1 MGRETSAASR
11 ISSRAMITQGDKY
24 RKHKCLPSSSFPC
37 ALTSFPCALTISH
50 ILWYGTSFWSVWVP
64 VLALSPPSFWWTGS
78 LLSRRA
84 DWEEENL
91 HSVKALPRK
100 SPNHCFPPRS
110 KVQLLGAAV
119 KKIHCIPARSSTM
132 NHWTFDWTFY
142 VLICTEIKQCSIIWH
157 GMTLNAMNEE
167 QVMFESARFQ
177 FPKNEK
183 KKKKE
188 RREWKNIYITNMY
201 IYFICN
207 RIW

>member
-1 MGRETSAASR
+1 MALCIGEAKLHVQARQKKLFICYFPSMGRETSAASR

-64 VLALSPPSFWWTGS
+64 VLAVSPPSFWWTFS

-100 SPNHCFPPRS
+100 SPNLGILSTLLSSQIQSAAPRGCYEENS
-110 KVQLLGAAV
+110 LHPSQIQYNEPLNFWLN
-119 KKIHCIPARSSTM
+119 ILCPHL
-132 NHWTFDWTFY
+132 HWNKT
-142 VLICTEIKQCSIIWH
+142 V
-157 GMTLNAMNEE
+157 
-167 QVMFESARFQ
+167 
-177 FPKNEK
+177 
-183 KKKKE
+183 
-188 RREWKNIYITNMY
+188 
-201 IYFICN
+201 
-207 RIW
+207 

>member
-1 MGRETSAASR
+1 MALCIGEAKLHVQARQKKLFICYFPSMGRETSAASR

-64 VLALSPPSFWWTGS
+64 VLAVSPPSFWWS
-78 LLSRRA
+78 CSLSRRA

-100 SPNHCFPPRS
+100 SPNLGILS
-110 KVQLLGAAV
+110 TLLSSQIQVQLLGAAM

-132 NHWTFDWTFY
+132 NHWTFGWTFY
-142 VLICTEIKQCSIIWH
+142 VLICTEIKQCSAIYD
-157 GMTLNAMNEE
+157 M
-167 QVMFESARFQ
+167 
-177 FPKNEK
+177 
-183 KKKKE
+183 
-188 RREWKNIYITNMY
+188 EWP
-201 IYFICN
+201 
-207 RIW
+207 